1 MVDLHKID
9 CEVDEARGETLDR
22 GSVIDIVVAIELV
35 SFVRSN
41 TESKD
46 NIIE

>member
-1 MVDLHKID
+1 MVNLNKVDY
-9 CEVDEARGETLDR
+9 EVDEARGETLDR

-35 SFVRSN
+35 SFARSRA
-41 TESKD
+41 ESKD